1 LQISVASSSLISLP
15 IIEAIMGSE
24 HTLASIITHPDRKV
38 GRGQGIEANPLAAW
52 ASEKNLLVA
61 KPADISE
68 INKHL
73 LDVQPQLV
81 ITASYGKL
89 IPPELLH
96 GPRFGWLNLH
106 FSLLPKWRG
115 AAPVQWAILEGDE
128 ITGITVFKLDKGM
141 DTGPIYSQEE
151 IAIDDHSTTE
161 ELLDLMSLRGA
172 DLVLDAVGKIKRA
185 ERPKPQSTSGI
196 TLAPKIS
203 KEMGEL
209 DWDQP
214 AIVTIRKIRAL
225 AHRPGTFTSFRG
237 SLLRIHN
244 ASLTLLRSE
253 NRRAGEIWSEGASI
267 YVQCID
273 GIIEIGEVTPAGKKR
288 MSAVEFMRGARLE
301 AGERLQVS
309 VASE

>member
-1 LQISVASSSLISLP
+1 LISLP
-15 IIEAIMGSE
+15 IIEAIIGSE
-24 HTLASIITHPDRKV
+24 HTLASVITHPDRKV
-38 GRGQGIEANPLAAW
+38 GRGQTIEANPLATW
-52 ASEKNLLVA
+52 ASEKGLLVA

-81 ITASYGKL
+81 VTASYGKL

-128 ITGITVFKLDKGM
+128 VTGITVFKLDKGM

-151 IAIDDHSTTE
+151 IVIDDHATTE
-161 ELLDLMSLRGA
+161 ELLELMSRMGS

-185 ERPKPQSTSGI
+185 ERPKAQSASGI
-196 TLAPKIS
+196 TMAPKIS
-203 KEMGEL
+203 KEMGDL
-209 DWDQP
+209 DWSQP

-225 AHRPGTFTSFRG
+225 SGRPGTFTSFRG
-237 SLLRIHN
+237 ALLRIHN
-244 ASLTLLRSE
+244 ASLTLMRSE
-253 NRRAGEIWSEGASI
+253 DRTPGEVWSEGSSI
-267 YVQCID
+267 YVQSID

-288 MSAVEFMRGARLE
+288 MSAVDFMRGARLE
-301 AGERLQVS
+301 PGERLLQQAS
-309 VASE
+309 GASE